1 MNMRNMTINAN
12 LFGGTT
18 AVVVVMVISITLL
31 YNSIE
36 SQIETAQWVDK
47 THTVMNNSSEL
58 VKYMIEQEA
67 GVYGFLA
74 TSDESFIEKFKVSK
88 SEFEAIYDKTT
99 ILVSED
105 PQQIQRLEKVKKAA
119 DTWMSN
125 FANPAIEKRR
135 VFENNTSLY
144 SLTETIDIN
153 QGKTYTENIRKLIDD
168 FSQHESELMIQRSA
182 AVAET
187 VTFSKNLAIYG
198 SVAIIIIAY
207 IIVAFVA
214 SNMRHRMSVVN
225 ETINFVANGRL
236 NIELDDARGKDE
248 FSTALKSLKYM
259 ISMLRPVIRQAT
271 RAAELVTCNSKELK
285 EASENLS
292 MASNEQASS
301 AEEVSAS
308 MEEMS
313 ANIEMNRANSKE
325 TETLAVEAA
334 ERMLEGN
341 KAVDST
347 VKSMKIITD
356 KISII
361 GDIARQT
368 NLLALNAAVEAARAG
383 EHGRGF
389 AVVAAEIR
397 KLAERSQAAATE
409 IDEVSTSGVE
419 KAIESGELLD
429 DVVPQIQKNAEL
441 VRAITGASIEQSSGA
456 MQVNT
461 AIQNLNVT
469 VQNNAKVATRVTEN
483 ANNLNKQAISLK
495 EAIAFFTV
503 DDESVSETFQSSETK
518 VKDETDEVLDTVY

>member
-18 AVVVVMVISITLL
+18 AVVVVMVISIALL
-31 YNSIE
+31 YSSIE
-36 SQIETAQWVDK
+36 SQIKTAKWVDK
-47 THTVMNNSSEL
+47 THNVMSNSSEL
-58 VKYMIEQEA
+58 VKNMIEQEA

-74 TSDESFIEKFKVSK
+74 TSDNAFIENFNKNKT
-88 SEFEAIYDKTT
+88 EFESIYDRT
-99 ILVSED
+99 ILLVSDD
-105 PQQIQRLEKVKKAA
+105 PEQMQRLEKVKKAA
-119 DTWMSN
+119 ETWVRD
-125 FANPAIEKRR
+125 FAEPAIKKRKLFNSST
-135 VFENNTSLY
+135 VLSALNEA
-144 SLTETIDIN
+144 IDIN
-153 QGKTYTENIRKLIDD
+153 QGKTYTENIRKLITD
-168 FSQHESELMIQRSA
+168 FSEHESMLMIQRSA
-182 AVAET
+182 AVTET
-187 VTFSKNLAIYG
+187 VTFSKKLAIFG
-198 SVAIIIIAY
+198 SAAIIIIAY

-225 ETINFVANGRL
+225 ETINFVAKGRL
-236 NIELDDARGKDE
+236 NIEMEDANGKDE
-248 FSTALKSLKYM
+248 FSTALKSLKHM
-259 ISMLRPVIRQAT
+259 INKLRPVIRQAT
-271 RAAELVTCNSKELK
+271 RAAELVTKNSKELK

-313 ANIEMNRANSKE
+313 ANIEMNRINSKE
-325 TETLAVEAA
+325 TETLAVQAA
-334 ERMLEGN
+334 QSMLEGN
-341 KAVDST
+341 SAVDST
-347 VKSMKIITD
+347 VKSMKIITN

-383 EHGRGF
+383 EHGKGF

-419 KAIESGELLD
+419 KAIESGELLSS
-429 DVVPQIQKNAEL
+429 VVPQIQKNAEL

-461 AIQNLNVT
+461 AIQNLNIT

-503 DDESVSETFQSSETK
+503 DDETVSKVFQEKETPETK
-518 VKDETDEVLDTVY
+518 EKDEVLDTVY

>member
-1 MNMRNMTINAN
+1 MRNMTINAN

-36 SQIETAQWVDK
+36 SQIKTAEDVDK
-47 THTVMNNSSEL
+47 THEVMDKSSQL
-58 VKYMIEQEA
+58 VKHIIEQEA

-74 TSDESFIEKFKVSK
+74 TKDESFIEKFKTSR
-88 SEFEAIYDKTT
+88 SEFETIYEQTSL
-99 ILVSED
+99 LVDGD
-105 PQQIQRLEKVKKAA
+105 PEQLQRLSKVNKTAE
-119 DTWMSN
+119 TWLSE
-125 FANPAIEKRR
+125 FANPAVRQRR
-135 VFENNTSLY
+135 LFDSNASITE
-144 SLTETIDIN
+144 LTKTIDIN
-153 QGKTYTENIRKLIDD
+153 QGKTYTENIRKLIND
-168 FSQHESELMIQRSA
+168 FSDHESQLMIQRTE

-187 VTFSKNLAIYG
+187 VTFSKKLAIYG

-236 NIELDDARGKDE
+236 NIEMEDANGKDE
-248 FSTALKSLKYM
+248 FSTALKSLKHM
-259 ISMLRPVIRQAT
+259 INMLRPVIRQAT
-271 RAAELVTCNSKELK
+271 RAAELVTRNSKDLK

-313 ANIEMNRANSKE
+313 ANIEMNRVNSKE
-325 TETLAVEAA
+325 TETLAVKAA
-334 ERMLEGN
+334 DSMLEGN
-341 KAVDST
+341 DAVDST
-347 VKSMKIITD
+347 VKSMKIITN

-419 KAIESGELLD
+419 KAIESGELLGS
-429 DVVPQIQKNAEL
+429 VVPQIQKNAEL

-461 AIQNLNVT
+461 AIQNLNIT

-503 DDESVSETFQSSETK
+503 DDESVSETIQEPTVP